1 MLIVALLSYCP
12 QCSITQ
18 AFLMHL
24 DVIINAV
31 EQKPHLGLASPYA
44 AKKAERESL
53 AVKKWCFQCF
63 FSLFTQ
69 TLSQQQGS

>member
-24 DVIINAV
+24 GDVIINAV
-31 EQKPHLGLASPYA
+31 EQKPHLSLDSPYA
-44 AKKAERESL
+44 AKEAKRDL
-53 AVKKWCFQCF
+53 AVKN
-63 FSLFTQ
+63 
-69 TLSQQQGS
+69 